1 MAKSLSRPCD
11 AEEPV
16 PVLASWGIH
25 FNSNYCSDGEQQL
38 VIEESIEKKT
48 HGVSTYVPTTI
59 KYETMIDESQ
69 KGGDIVSDGRGFTYF
84 FKID

>member
-1 MAKSLSRPCD
+1 VTVALVTVAGQSFAKRL
-11 AEEPV
+11 
-16 PVLASWGIH
+16 LAPRVKQ
-25 FNSNYCSDGEQQL
+25 D
-38 VIEESIEKKT
+38 
-48 HGVSTYVPTTI
+48 VSTYVPTTI

>member
-1 MAKSLSRPCD
+1 VCSVRDECIVCVVTVALVTVAGQSFAKRL
-11 AEEPV
+11 
-16 PVLASWGIH
+16 LAP
-25 FNSNYCSDGEQQL
+25 
-38 VIEESIEKKT
+38 
-48 HGVSTYVPTTI
+48 VSTYVPTTI